1 VRQAL
6 ITAGLTIDNAE
17 VTMRPRTRVTLDDH
31 ATMAVMSL
39 VDALEE
45 LDDVQQVYSNLEI
58 SDELIRKYEAQAA

>member
-1 VRQAL
+1 VA
-6 ITAGLTIDNAE
+6 
-17 VTMRPRTRVTLDDH
+17 LDDH